1 MGVTASSRAAER
13 DGDYLPHANKLGDK
27 KMDGH
32 HECGGHSHSEEDT
45 NNRWTSRAEQRNDP
59 EEIDHMNTV
68 TESFRQYA
76 TFARTERLG
85 HAHRVLACPQEQRHF
100 LPSSMQPGTEE
111 YNQREQ
117 VFRDSEVR
125 NQFFLDMV
133 LRHADL
139 PTSQETLSKDTGKER
154 SWASDHHVDK
164 VKSIFKSLA
173 RDWSEEGSLE
183 RRQAYDP
190 IINGF

>member
-1 MGVTASSRAAER
+1 
-13 DGDYLPHANKLGDK
+13 
-27 KMDGH
+27 MDGH

-100 LPSSMQPGTEE
+100 LPPSMQPGTEE
-111 YNQREQ
+111 YNQKEQ
-117 VFRDSEVR
+117 VFRDFEVR